1 MAVSGL
7 GAGGLG
13 SGSMGPGSMGLARIK
28 RGVRR
33 AIELSGGIDGAGATA
48 GRCRSVAGDWNNL
61 NSGVFP
67 PLDCAF
73 ALDEVALAFVA
84 APPIVSALARELGG
98 VFVQLPVVAGSV
110 VASAVG
116 AGAGDALAGENS
128 PVAHLLELTEQVGAL
143 ASGVRISLADRQ
155 LDPGEADELRRL
167 LGALIA
173 AAAAFDLQL
182 AGRP

>member
-7 GAGGLG
+7 GAGG
-13 SGSMGPGSMGLARIK
+13 MGAGSMGLARIK

-98 VFVQLPVVAGSV
+98 VFVQLPVVAGSA

-116 AGAGDALAGENS
+116 AGVGACGGDALAGENS

>member
-7 GAGGLG
+7 GAGG
-13 SGSMGPGSMGLARIK
+13 MGAGSMGLARIK

-84 APPIVSALARELGG
+84 APPLVSALARELGG
-98 VFVQLPVVAGSV
+98 VFVQLPVVAG
-110 VASAVG
+110 AVG
-116 AGAGDALAGENS
+116 AGVGACGGDALAGENS